1 MAINKYPK
9 YVTTDA
15 DLWNSAD
22 ESYFY
27 VVKGKAKLLT
37 TQLTPIIINAL
48 ESGMLREATE
58 IEINDYLLEQ
68 EIEKK
73 VMERRIDVGKTYVET
88 KENYFKWKENHDK
101 IVKNKEILSSLEK
114 KDKEITEDDISEII
128 KPIKSND
135 TKNIDKVGNDDKE
148 EVKEKLTPTQNA
160 INQKPSVSTKS
171 F

>member
-1 MAINKYPK
+1 MANKYPK

-27 VVKGKAKLLT
+27 VVKGKAKPLT

-58 IEINDYLLEQ
+58 REIEDYLLEQ

-73 VMERRIDVGKTYVET
+73 VMERKIEVGRNYAET
-88 KENYFKWKENHDK
+88 RQNYFKWKENHDK
-101 IVKNKEILSSLEK
+101 IVKDKIDTISKKEIS
-114 KDKEITEDDISEII
+114 IDDIAEVI
-128 KPIKSND
+128 KPIKLND
-135 TKNIDKVGNDDKE
+135 NKNTDKVDSVDKE

-160 INQKPSVSTKS
+160 LNQKPSVSTKS